1 MLVFP
6 SGELENSVGCLL
18 ILYDMTINITSS
30 CSYSARYLDHS
41 HQIYTL
47 KKQSAFKTLHRKASI
62 SDIRYFLSVSLLQW
76 KGVLSKIFQLAQGS
90 SFREY
95 PLLKL
100 LSTLFTPQVPGVSQK
115 YSRWGLQGIL
125 PEAGLLGWAALLGKD
140 SASPLV
146 SSALHGMH
154 SPM

>member
-1 MLVFP
+1 MD
-6 SGELENSVGCLL
+6 SVGCLL

-76 KGVLSKIFQLAQGS
+76 KGVLSKIFPLAQGS

-100 LSTLFTPQVPGVSQK
+100 LSTLFTPQVPGVSRNTADGVCKEFSQK
-115 YSRWGLQGIL
+115 QVFWDGQLCLERTQH
-125 PEAGLLGWAALLGKD
+125 P
-140 SASPLV
+140 P
-146 SSALHGMH
+146 
-154 SPM
+154 